1 VGILGEKQVCEGEK
15 AQKQRKTHG
24 ATVFLGETL
33 CAQGCPEFFLK
44 RKGAKQKLCGF
55 VFQLK
60 NRVSHTFVRQRGMK
74 NYFSLTS
81 CTLFALLVAVSP
93 FFSQT
98 PAPAEYPTKISAYLG
113 IVHPVATFSD
123 GSITPN
129 FRDYYQTGMTIATI
143 IRKHPKYA
151 WNLELVGFVRAQD
164 GISRAN
170 NLMLHPG
177 VTFFARKNWAFTP
190 RMGFESSGR
199 YGPSLIIGKKMFQIG
214 PHAFTFNWVNLL
226 RFGNDLPTS
235 YTVAVNLTCGF

>member
-1 VGILGEKQVCEGEK
+1 M
-15 AQKQRKTHG
+15 
-24 ATVFLGETL
+24 FLGETL
-33 CAQGCPEFFLK
+33 GARGCPEFFETQ
-44 RKGAKQKLCGF
+44 KGKAKILWLC
-55 VFQLK
+55 VSTQ
-60 NRVSHTFVRQRGMK
+60 NRVNPAFVRQRGMK
-74 NYFSLTS
+74 NYFFPTG
-81 CTLFALLVAVSP
+81 CTLFAWLAAMSP
-93 FFSQT
+93 LFSQN
-98 PAPAEYPTKISAYLG
+98 PAPTEYPTKISAYLG

-129 FRDYYQTGMTIATI
+129 FRDYYQTGMTMATI

-164 GISRAN
+164 GVSRAN

-226 RFGNDLPTS
+226 RFGNDLPAS
-235 YTVAVNLTCGF
+235 YTVAINLTCGF